1 VIVECMLTIA
11 HIRLVQTPGM
21 TVPPP
26 AKGVRFQE
34 PASNP
39 GLRNTSQCEFLYIL
53 SRRSHID
60 NLIVPSTHDIYNWAN
75 NVKAKAPCFIRDVLA
90 MKEFIT
96 EG

>member
-1 VIVECMLTIA
+1 MA
-11 HIRLVQTPGM
+11 
-21 TVPPP
+21 VPPP

-39 GLRNTSQCEFLYIL
+39 GLTNSSQCEFLYIL
-53 SRRSHID
+53 SGHSYKG

-90 MKEFIT
+90 MREIIT
-96 EG
+96 EGLSHSLS